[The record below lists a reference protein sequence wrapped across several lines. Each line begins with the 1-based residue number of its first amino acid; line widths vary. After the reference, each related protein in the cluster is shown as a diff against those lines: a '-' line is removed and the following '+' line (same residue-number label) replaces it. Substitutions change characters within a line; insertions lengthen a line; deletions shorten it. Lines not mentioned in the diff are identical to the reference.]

1 MLHARDDVV
10 LHDSF
15 EDRATHAL
23 EANPDGTLK
32 RLPPPSMSGLVGF
45 LTENGSWGTGLA
57 HLGVFSDD
65 RIRYLGGLF
74 YNRLNLDFYGAGGD
88 FQLPIDRVSYTLNG
102 IVFIQ
107 QVLSRVADSDV
118 FIGVN
123 YKYLSFDTELDLN
136 LGIQPP
142 DWFPELR
149 KKILSYLEEKEVGF
163 NEYELVWPEQTEFK
177 THVLETVH
185 EIPYGETLSYAE
197 VARLA
202 GHPGAARAV
211 GNVMASNPF
220 PLIIPCHRVLA
231 AGKRIGGYSTPRGIG
246 MKEQLLQM
254 ENVNWRE

>member
-1 MLHARDDVV
+1 M
-10 LHDSF
+10 
-15 EDRATHAL
+15 TAL
-23 EANPDGTLK
+23 FYSIFNSSQGY
-32 RLPPPSMSGLVGF
+32 SGLIGRNRKIYGVRIGYASTKEVKQAIHERYADTA
-45 LTENGSWGTGLA
+45 LINDGLKQ
-57 HLGVFSDD
+57 S
-65 RIRYLGGLF
+65 
-74 YNRLNLDFYGAGGD
+74 
-88 FQLPIDRVSYTLNG
+88 
-102 IVFIQ
+102 
-107 QVLSRVADSDV
+107 
-118 FIGVN
+118 
-123 YKYLSFDTELDLN
+123 
-136 LGIQPP
+136 

-149 KKILSYLEEKEVGF
+149 KKILSYLEGKEVGF

-254 ENVNWRE
+254 ENVNWKE